1 MYKSILL
8 CILIIGIIFLS
19 SSVALDIAKKRYDEQ
34 SQKTNIVYKY
44 VPRTLE
50 EEEEQ
55 PAYVSDIFNAM
66 FTQPSTW
73 IKGVNDLDT
82 RKREAVNQY
91 FASQN

>member
-8 CILIIGIIFLS
+8 CILILGVIFLS
-19 SSVALDIAKKRYDEQ
+19 SAISIDFTKKKYDTE
-34 SQKTNIVYKY
+34 SNSNIVYKY
-44 VPRTLE
+44 IPRTLE
-50 EEEEQ
+50 EEQEQ

-73 IKGVNDLDT
+73 IKSGNDVDT
-82 RKREAVNQY
+82 RKREAINQY